1 MAMRLWKMIARTA
14 MRSIR
19 IETISSA
26 YDRWS
31 STRLTGHRAAYV
43 QNSCYTGQLTDRKA
57 NVLESLRPGQCA
69 GVCRTAYVQY
79 SLLTGKLMYMTDY
92 A

>member
-69 GVCRTAYVQY
+69 GQLMYSTAY
-79 SLLTGKLMYMTDY
+79 SMEGKLMYEYITDY
-92 A
+92 V